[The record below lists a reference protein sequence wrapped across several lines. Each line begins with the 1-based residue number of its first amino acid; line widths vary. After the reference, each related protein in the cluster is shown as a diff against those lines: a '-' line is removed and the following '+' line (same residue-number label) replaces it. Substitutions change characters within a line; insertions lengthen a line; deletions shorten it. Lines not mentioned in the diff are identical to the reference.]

1 MRRALTRV
9 GEGMNGPVFGRID
22 QVTMRESVYAQL
34 HEAFTRGQFA
44 PGDSLNLRNLAERL
58 GTSMTPV
65 REAVRRLVA
74 EGALID
80 APSRALRVPDF
91 DPRQMQDLKLA
102 RIALE
107 PLVTGR
113 AVERMDGATLEALAA
128 ILAEENSDEAGDGA
142 GRDAP
147 DLSQNYRF
155 HFTLYQQADSP
166 VLLPLIAGLWLR
178 YGPYLN
184 LIMRRAGPEI
194 GKGNDIHEVILD
206 AARRGDVE
214 AAQAG
219 IVADI
224 ERSFSLLAEASD
236 ADIPVRR
243 PNGRA
248 MP

>member
-1 MRRALTRV
+1 MS
-9 GEGMNGPVFGRID
+9 GPVFGRID

-34 HEAFTRGQFA
+34 HDAFTRGQFA
-44 PGDSLNLRNLAERL
+44 PGDNLNLRGLAERL

-91 DPRQMQDLKLA
+91 DLRQMQDLKLA

-113 AVERMDGATLEALAA
+113 AVERMDGATLEALAT
-128 ILAEENSDEAGDGA
+128 ILAEEAGDGA
-142 GRDAP
+142 QGDAP

-236 ADIPVRR
+236 EHVPARR
-243 PNGRA
+243 VNGRA
-248 MP
+248 VP

>member
-1 MRRALTRV
+1 MS
-9 GEGMNGPVFGRID
+9 GPVFGRID
-22 QVTMRESVYAQL
+22 QMTMRESVYAQL
-34 HEAFTRGQFA
+34 HDAFTRGQFA
-44 PGDSLNLRNLAERL
+44 PGDSLKPARAGRAARHLVL
-58 GTSMTPV
+58 TPV

-91 DPRQMQDLKLA
+91 DLRQMQDLKLA

-113 AVERMDGATLEALAA
+113 AVERMDDGTLDSLAA
-128 ILAEENSDEAGDGA
+128 ILAEEAGNGA
-142 GRDAP
+142 GRDTP

-155 HFTLYQQADSP
+155 HFTLYQKADSP
-166 VLLPLIAGLWLR
+166 VLLPLISGLWLR
-178 YGPYLN
+178 YGPCLN

-224 ERSFSLLAEASD
+224 ERSFCLLAEARD
-236 ADIPVRR
+236 AEAA
-243 PNGRA
+243 G
-248 MP
+248 

>member
-1 MRRALTRV
+1 MQIAPRPLTEPSTLSAHDRVYRTLRTQVMHGELAPGHALTLR
-9 GEGMNGPVFGRID
+9 GIAREFG
-22 QVTMRESVYAQL
+22 VSMTPARESVQ
-34 HEAFTRGQFA
+34 
-44 PGDSLNLRNLAERL
+44 
-58 GTSMTPV
+58 
-65 REAVRRLVA
+65 RLVA

-91 DPRQMQDLKLA
+91 DLRQMQDLKLA

-113 AVERMDGATLEALAA
+113 AVERMDAATLETLAA
-128 ILAEENSDEAGDGA
+128 ILAEGNTDEAG
-142 GRDAP
+142 RDTP
-147 DLSQNYRF
+147 DLAQNYRF
-155 HFTLYQQADSP
+155 HFTLYQRADSP

-194 GKGNDIHEVILD
+194 GKGNDIHQIILD

-224 ERSFSLLAEASD
+224 ERSFSLLAEAHD
-236 ADIPVRR
+236 AQATDQPVSAR
-243 PNGRA
+243 
-248 MP
+248 

>member
-1 MRRALTRV
+1 MS
-9 GEGMNGPVFGRID
+9 GPVFGRID
-22 QVTMRESVYAQL
+22 QTTMRESVYAQL
-34 HEAFTRGQFA
+34 HDAFTRGQFA
-44 PGDSLNLRNLAERL
+44 PGDSLNLRGLAERL

-91 DPRQMQDLKLA
+91 DLRQMQDLKLA

-113 AVERMDGATLEALAA
+113 AVERMDAATLETLAA
-128 ILAEENSDEAGDGA
+128 ILAEENTDKA
-142 GRDAP
+142 GRDTP
-147 DLSQNYRF
+147 DLAQNYRF
-155 HFTLYQQADSP
+155 HFTLYQRADSP

-194 GKGNDIHEVILD
+194 GKGNDIHQTILD

-224 ERSFSLLAEASD
+224 ERSFSLVAEALD
-236 ADIPVRR
+236 AQAGQQHVTAR
-243 PNGRA
+243 
-248 MP
+248 

>member
-1 MRRALTRV
+1 MS
-9 GEGMNGPVFGRID
+9 GPVFGRID
-22 QVTMRESVYAQL
+22 QTTMREGVYAQL
-34 HEAFTRGQFA
+34 HDAFTRGQFA
-44 PGDSLNLRNLAERL
+44 PGDTLNLRGLAERL

-80 APSRALRVPDF
+80 APSRTLRVPDF
-91 DPRQMQDLKLA
+91 DLRQMQDLKLA

-113 AVERMDGATLEALAA
+113 AVERMDAATLEALEG
-128 ILAEENSDEAGDGA
+128 ILAEDTVDGKQAGM
-142 GRDAP
+142 P
-147 DLSQNYRF
+147 DLAQNYRF
-155 HFTLYQQADSP
+155 HFTLYRRADSP

-184 LIMRRAGPEI
+184 LIMRHAGPEI
-194 GKGNDIHEVILD
+194 GKGNDIHMTILD
-206 AARRGDVE
+206 AARRGDAK

-224 ERSFSLLAEASD
+224 ERSFSLLAEASEEQAGD
-236 ADIPVRR
+236 DRMKRR
-243 PNGRA
+243 ARLTASPWPEQLSR
-248 MP
+248 